1 MAGKRDKPVLAS
13 SGLAA
18 VIFARHLDKHPQRV
32 LPGNGVKRVSGSAFN
47 A

>member
-18 VIFARHLDKHPQRV
+18 VIFARHLGKFPQRV
-32 LPGNGVKRVSGSAFN
+32 LPGNGVKRVSGSAIDR
-47 A
+47 

>member
-1 MAGKRDKPVLAS
+1 MAGKRDKPELAS
-13 SGLAA
+13 SGAA
-18 VIFARHLDKHPQRV
+18 EVIFARHLDKHPQRV

>member
-1 MAGKRDKPVLAS
+1 MAGKRDNRYCLIRVAL
-13 SGLAA
+13 
-18 VIFARHLDKHPQRV
+18 VIFARHSDKHPQRV